1 MASSNHLM
9 FALTE
14 TWLEGHKDAEIA
26 IENYLLFRQDR
37 PTRKKNKGRHV
48 GGVALYLLESWAPDA
63 VPVIQF
69 SNDAIDLL
77 CIHIPTRNIVISVI
91 YRQPDDSIH
100 GHPSTNKE
108 LLEALSKLNSFLA
121 DLPSPTPD
129 IVMMGDMNLPH
140 GTSETWTN
148 GDTKQGIS
156 QEETK
161 MIECIKTMVDDFL
174 LEQIVD
180 HPTHKDG
187 NLLDL
192 LFTNNREIIH
202 STSYDETTYS
212 DHHIITFKSTLRLS
226 K

>member
-1 MASSNHLM
+1 M
-9 FALTE
+9 
-14 TWLEGHKDAEIA
+14 I
-26 IENYLLFRQDR
+26 I
-37 PTRKKNKGRHV
+37 
-48 GGVALYLLESWAPDA
+48 
-63 VPVIQF
+63 
-69 SNDAIDLL
+69 
-77 CIHIPTRNIVISVI
+77 VI
-91 YRQPDDSIH
+91 YRQPDDSTH

-108 LLEALSKLNSFLA
+108 LSEAFSKINSFLA

-140 GTSETWTN
+140 ITPETWIN
-148 GDTKQGIS
+148 GCTKQGIPL
-156 QEETK
+156 EETK

-202 STSYDETTYS
+202 SANYDKTTYS
-212 DHHIITFKSTLRLS
+212 DHHIITFKSTLRIS
-226 K
+226 KATNKTIAPDLPAAESFENLNFFSPDIN